1 MFNCTYGKIYMK
13 DWEKYTIESSRF
25 FLIFDFEIQKEFL
38 FPQNHFLR
46 FLASFHGIR
55 RFRIFDSYSGESC
68 FFFKKSIVRV
78 SRFDNT

>member
-1 MFNCTYGKIYMK
+1 MK
-13 DWEKYTIESSRF
+13 DWEKNTIESSRF

-68 FFFKKSIVRV
+68 FFLKSIVRV

>member
-1 MFNCTYGKIYMK
+1 MFNCTYGKICMK
-13 DWEKYTIESSRF
+13 DWEKNTIESSRF

-55 RFRIFDSYSGESC
+55 RFFDSYSGESC